1 MRFFKSKVAL
11 GAFSISFFS
20 SATICFFITLSW
32 REFYATHDDGR
43 KKVTIVRLPSDLES
57 RIELGFAGL
66 GDGDLLRV
74 AKRALEAAGYKG
86 YSVQWVDP
94 E

>member
-1 MRFFKSKVAL
+1 M
-11 GAFSISFFS
+11 
-20 SATICFFITLSW
+20 SAQSNRLRIVPQIGFN
-32 REFYATHDDGR
+32 ATHDDGR

-66 GDGDLLRV
+66 GDGDLLRA